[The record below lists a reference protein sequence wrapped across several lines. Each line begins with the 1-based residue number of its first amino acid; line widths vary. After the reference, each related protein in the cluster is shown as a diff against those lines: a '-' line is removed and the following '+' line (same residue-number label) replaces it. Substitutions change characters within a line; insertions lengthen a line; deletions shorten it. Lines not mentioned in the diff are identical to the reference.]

1 MLILSFSSSCIC
13 YQIILNQLLMFFTA
27 NEMKTL
33 NIFMV
38 KTFQTLKTFH
48 GFSKPYRLDQD
59 SKGGGI
65 MLYIRKDIPSNLL
78 ATDRREPLC

>member
-27 NEMKTL
+27 NVMKTL

-48 GFSKPYRLDQD
+48 GFSKPHRLDQD

-78 ATDRREPLC
+78 ATDRRKPLC